1 VRNREK
7 RRQLAA
13 RLGDLDSVEARA
25 LEATLGVAP
34 RELPLHLR
42 SYALQRRNAACFSGP
57 GVLPGE
63 VESGQ
68 IEYKLRLLD
77 PTPTRFQQLVSN
89 CHPRAAACAGCSW
102 KRMRTDGS
110 AESGGCTSP
119 PFSNVTL
126 PYSADFHIRL
136 GTGPC
141 TFACLPAQ
149 VTQLNWRLSEGSGQC
164 LYALGVEDNGHP
176 RGLDS
181 GDLRA
186 SLEVLQAMA
195 AEVGAEAEVLQTP
208 PGTADGRRCAVV
220 RVTRAA
226 APALNYDDLRVA
238 VAGGV
243 DSGKSTLLGVLS
255 HGAAGAPL
263 LDNGRGR
270 SRMRVFRHKHECESG
285 HTSSI
290 SLQQCC
296 YDAQGGLQAGR
307 VGRCLPAAAPCNA

>member
-1 VRNREK
+1 MAAPKAVAALLLHSPLVPSHTPLIFTSA
-7 RRQLAA
+7 LAPA
-13 RLGDLDSVEARA
+13 HV
-25 LEATLGVAP
+25 
-34 RELPLHLR
+34 
-42 SYALQRRNAACFSGP
+42 
-57 GVLPGE
+57 
-63 VESGQ
+63 
-68 IEYKLRLLD
+68 
-77 PTPTRFQQLVSN
+77 
-89 CHPRAAACAGCSW
+89 
-102 KRMRTDGS
+102 
-110 AESGGCTSP
+110 
-119 PFSNVTL
+119 PFV
-126 PYSADFHIRL
+126 
-136 GTGPC
+136 
-141 TFACLPAQ
+141 CLPAQ

-307 VGRCLPAAAPCNA
+307 ARRCLSAAAPCNVSTHAANLTVQGSLSGSARCSATLFAAVSN